1 MPNAKIAVKKA
12 KKQYIKDL
20 DREVT
25 VSKPAQYYI
34 EDTSKDF
41 HCTDGII
48 TKSDLAKESA
58 VAKSSK
64 GKEYSIFQASFSDDY
79 RRIKR
84 LAQIIPLKDIAAI
97 MAGTGVGSESRV
109 IDSGTG
115 SGAVS
120 LFMARHVKEVITYD
134 INDEHMAIAKE
145 NAKTLGITNIKFNK
159 GDIKEGIKEKDADL
173 FVLDIP
179 EPWAAVKTLDS
190 ALKVGGFA
198 VAYCPTIPQTAD
210 FVNAIKDKEQ
220 FMHIKTIE
228 IIERKWE
235 IDGRKVR
242 PKGQEIGHSGFLTF
256 VRKIR

>member
-1 MPNAKIAVKKA
+1 MPNAKIAIKKE
-12 KKQYIKDL
+12 KKQYIKEL
-20 DREVT
+20 GREVT

-34 EDTSKDF
+34 SDTSKDF

-48 TKSDLAKESA
+48 SKSDLAKKSTA
-58 VAKSSK
+58 AKSSN
-64 GKEYSIFQASFSDDY
+64 GKEYAIFSASFTDDY

-97 MAGTGVGSESRV
+97 MAGTGVGSESKV

-120 LFMARHVKEVITYD
+120 LFLARHVKEVITYD
-134 INDEHMAIAKE
+134 INDEHIEIAKE
-145 NAKTLGITNIKFNK
+145 NAKELGITNISFNK

-179 EPWAAVKTLDS
+179 EPWATINTLDK
-190 ALKVGGFA
+190 ALKVGGF
-198 VAYCPTIPQTAD
+198 VVSYSPTIPQTAD
-210 FVNAIKDKEQ
+210 FVNAIKDLEQ

-256 VRKIR
+256 MRKIK

>member
-1 MPNAKIAVKKA
+1 MSDAKIAIKKG
-12 KKQYIKDL
+12 KKQYIEEL
-20 DREVT
+20 GREVT

-34 EDTSKDF
+34 EDISRDF

-48 TKSDLAKESA
+48 KKEDLEKES
-58 VAKSSK
+58 VAAKTSK
-64 GKEYSIFQASFSDDY
+64 GKEYSIFSASFIDNY
-79 RRIKR
+79 RKIKR
-84 LAQIIPLKDIAAI
+84 LAQIIPLKDIGAI
-97 MAGTGVGSESRV
+97 ISGTGVGPESKV

-120 LFMARHVKEVITYD
+120 LFLARHVKEVITYD
-134 INDEHMAIAKE
+134 LNDEHIQVAKDNAKE
-145 NAKTLGITNIKFNK
+145 LGINNITFKK
-159 GDIKEGIKEKDADL
+159 GNIKEGIKENAADL

-179 EPWAAVKTLDS
+179 EPWEAINTLNES
-190 ALKVGGFA
+190 IKVGGF
-198 VAYCPTIPQTAD
+198 VVSYSPTIPQTAD

>member
-1 MPNAKIAVKKA
+1 MSNAKIAVKKA
-12 KKQYIKDL
+12 KKQYIKEL
-20 DREVT
+20 DKEVT

-48 TKSDLAKESA
+48 TKSDLVKESS

-64 GKEYSIFQASFSDDY
+64 GKEYSIFPASFSDDY

-97 MAGTGVGSESRV
+97 MAGTGVGSDSRV

-134 INDEHMAIAKE
+134 INDDHIAVAKE
-145 NAKTLGITNIKFNK
+145 NAKTLGIKNIKFNK

-179 EPWAAVKTLDS
+179 EPWAATKTLDK
-190 ALKVGGFA
+190 ALKIGGFA
-198 VAYCPTIPQTAD
+198 VIYCPTIPQTAD

>member
-1 MPNAKIAVKKA
+1 MPTPKIAIKKG
-12 KKQYIKDL
+12 KKQYIKEL
-20 DREVT
+20 GREVT

-34 EDTSKDF
+34 EDTSRDF

-48 TKSDLAKESA
+48 KKQDLEKESA
-58 VAKSSK
+58 AAKTSK
-64 GKEYSIFQASFSDDY
+64 EKEYAIFSASFIDNY
-79 RRIKR
+79 RKIKR
-84 LAQIIPLKDIAAI
+84 LAQIIPLKDIGAI
-97 MAGTGVGSESRV
+97 ISGTGIGPDSVV

-120 LFMARHVKEVITYD
+120 IFIARYVKEVITYD
-134 INDEHMAIAKE
+134 INDEHIEIAKD
-145 NAKTLGITNIKFNK
+145 NAKKLGIKNISFKK
-159 GDIKEGIKEKDADL
+159 GNIKEGITEKDADL

-179 EPWAAVKTLDS
+179 EPWEAITTINQSLKT
-190 ALKVGGFA
+190 GGFA
-198 VAYCPTIPQTAD
+198 VSYSPTIPQVAD

-220 FMHIKTIE
+220 FMHVKTIE